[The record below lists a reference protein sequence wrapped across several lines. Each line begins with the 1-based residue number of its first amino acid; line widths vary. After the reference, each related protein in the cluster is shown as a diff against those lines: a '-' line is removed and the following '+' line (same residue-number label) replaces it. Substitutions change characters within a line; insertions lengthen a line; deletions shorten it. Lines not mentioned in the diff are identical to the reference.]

1 MKRNLILTGILGLLF
16 MGGVFIYDF
25 SDAMDEKLTGH
36 KWYIVENNKTY
47 VMSFKDNN
55 FAYTDINGKVIDEYK
70 DCEMYHYNSNTNV
83 VKLSCNIDKNKLY
96 IATYDD
102 DKLVLTINGREKSYF
117 STEDLAVI
125 DNFKESNHLSEA
137 EYANLMNIKFDE
149 KLYVSASKV
158 KNLIKS
164 TDNSYL
170 VFIDSNINTNNA
182 FSYFKLKELLDS
194 SKKTYHLIELSALD
208 EEEIASLSPSTSK
221 LQSATYGMM
230 FPSISAF
237 IPIRTTISF
246 SCPIEIF
253 LPDTRSALRSL
264 GYFLSASSMTSTL
277 LPSSVSISTGCKDV
291 SIGS

>member
-1 MKRNLILTGILGLLF
+1 MKRNLILMGILGLLF

-25 SDAMDEKLTGH
+25 SDAMDEKLTSH

-96 IATYDD
+96 IATYDA
-102 DKLVLTINGREKSYF
+102 DKLVLTINGSEKSYF

-125 DNFKESNHLSEA
+125 DNFKASNHLSEA

-182 FSYFKLKELLDS
+182 FSYAKLKELLDS

-208 EEEIASLSPSTSK
+208 EEEIASLSKKFKISEFKDGNAYVYLVGNKKVK
-221 LQSATYGMM
+221 LDKVISNKNE
-230 FPSISAF
+230 SIS
-237 IPIRTTISF
+237 
-246 SCPIEIF
+246 
-253 LPDTRSALRSL
+253 
-264 GYFLSASSMTSTL
+264 
-277 LPSSVSISTGCKDV
+277 
-291 SIGS
+291 

>member
-125 DNFKESNHLSEA
+125 DNFKASNHLSEA

-164 TDNSYL
+164 KKLS
-170 VFIDSNINTNNA
+170 FI
-182 FSYFKLKELLDS
+182 FSE
-194 SKKTYHLIELSALD
+194 
-208 EEEIASLSPSTSK
+208 
-221 LQSATYGMM
+221 
-230 FPSISAF
+230 
-237 IPIRTTISF
+237 
-246 SCPIEIF
+246 
-253 LPDTRSALRSL
+253 
-264 GYFLSASSMTSTL
+264 
-277 LPSSVSISTGCKDV
+277 SV
-291 SIGS
+291 